1 MKVTQ
6 LEASQHQDFVAPPG
20 CLQYNFGKTLGTVQ
34 NFNFKVATG
43 TQEMETVNM
52 LKITVQD
59 SSSFHLSSQ
68 RYSICWRRERG
79 FCSLCFTRGFFGLSN
94 VPSVVSPQSCSTT
107 TSPAPWTQGAGG

>member
-1 MKVTQ
+1 MTQ
-6 LEASQHQDFVAPPG
+6 YEAGQHDSMVAPPG
-20 CLQYNFGKTLGTVQ
+20 CLQWLTGTLGTVQ

-79 FCSLCFTRGFFGLSN
+79 FCSLCLAIGYFGLSN
-94 VPSVVSPQSCSTT
+94 VPSIAN
-107 TSPAPWTQGAGG
+107 APSATPWSKKAGGECIQP